1 MNGYRP
7 QFILRQAWALTGL
20 RGRLLER
27 GYHLSPARTG
37 SGRRDIYDTFDWRLF
52 NKRLLLAHD
61 SEDGAVLSL
70 VDLADAG
77 VISLNDT
84 AAVARFSHEIESD
97 ALCSR
102 LAPVIEERALICRGS
117 YALRLE
123 QRDISDKH
131 GKIIA
136 RLHVEV
142 LTGDQANGRKNARP
156 LRVVSLHAL
165 RGYERKTG
173 KIFSVIAD
181 YCNGEG
187 SPVEVLSNYYTALGR
202 TPGDYSSKMN
212 VQLDRDMTIRRAL
225 SAILLSQLDMM
236 ESNIPG
242 VRDDIDT
249 EFLHDF
255 RIANRRSRS
264 LISGLKDA
272 LPAPVRDLGR
282 EFFSWLSKQT
292 STLRDIDVFLL
303 AFRQYRQLLPAE
315 TYEQLMPLQSFLQQ
329 RRETER
335 TDLLGALDSV
345 RFHDYLRDWREAL
358 EEDYLHNWR
367 EALEEKTRD
376 ETGTERVVV
385 DAAAEAI
392 WKSWKRMRKHGRQAA
407 GAKSDEALH
416 ELRISGKKL
425 RYLLEAFRTLY
436 PARDVERAIRQLRK
450 LQNVLGDIV
459 DYQVQQEYLSHWQ
472 ENFPGRRQR
481 DVKAAMDYLGR
492 IYAKQE
498 KATKKMFQ
506 RHFDAFVSAGNREL
520 FRSLCNRTG
529 S

>member
-1 MNGYRP
+1 MNGFHP
-7 QFILRQAWALTGL
+7 QFILRQVRALTGL
-20 RGRLLER
+20 RRRLLER

-70 VDLADAG
+70 VDLTDAG
-77 VISLNDT
+77 VISLNGT
-84 AAVARFSHEIESD
+84 AAVARFAHEIESD
-97 ALCSR
+97 ALSSR

-123 QRDISDKH
+123 QRDISDKR

-142 LTGDQANGRKNARP
+142 LTGEQANGRKNTRP

-181 YCNGEG
+181 YCNGAG
-187 SPVEVLSNYYTALGR
+187 SPVEVLSNYYMALGR

-264 LISGLKDA
+264 LITGLKDV
-272 LPAPVRDLGR
+272 LPAPVQELGR

-335 TDLLGALDSV
+335 TDLLGELDSD
-345 RFHDYLRDWREAL
+345 RFHNYLHDWREAL
-358 EEDYLHNWR
+358 EE
-367 EALEEKTRD
+367 ETRD
-376 ETGTERVVV
+376 ETGTAPVVV

-392 WKSWKRMRKHGRQAA
+392 WKAWKRMRKHGRQAA

-459 DYQVQQEYLSHWQ
+459 DYQVQQEYLSQWQ
-472 ENFPGRRQR
+472 ENFPGRQHR

-492 IYAKQE
+492 IYAKRE

-529 S
+529 P